1 MQTHS
6 FYLRG
11 YIHIDVLNPY
21 TKIHPRIIYSFVSIT
36 E

>member
-6 FYLRG
+6 FYLSDD
-11 YIHIDVLNPY
+11 IHIDALNPY
-21 TKIHPRIIYSFVSIT
+21 TKIHPCIIYSFVRIT